1 MVPMGRAR
9 GVVAAVALGMAL
21 AMIPNPPAHACSCA
35 GVDPATQIELDI
47 VDSEVAPADNPFGG
61 DDSFGSTVDLRGGS
75 VTVLGGDPALLEG
88 LAIEDVPV
96 LATVI
101 DDPNVQDS
109 CGTPPRPAVGS
120 DIELTGTAMDEG
132 DGPFIFA
139 GPCSG
144 TFQVIAGPDPGTEVA
159 RSSPGRG
166 VLGTALIGVGAAG
179 VLALVAG
186 GALWQSRRDEA

>member
-1 MVPMGRAR
+1 MGRAR
-9 GVVAAVALGMAL
+9 GLVAAVGLGMAL
-21 AMIPNPPAHACSCA
+21 AVIPTPPAQACSCA
-35 GVDPATQIELDI
+35 AVDPATQIELDI
-47 VDSEVAPADNPFGG
+47 VDSEVAPADNPFGA
-61 DDSFGSTVDLRGGS
+61 DDSFGRTVDLRGES
-75 VTVLGGDPALLEG
+75 VTVLSGEPGLLEG

-96 LATVI
+96 LASVI
-101 DDPNVQDS
+101 DDPNMQDS
-109 CGTPPRPAVGS
+109 CGTPQRPAVGS

-159 RSSPGRG
+159 ASPPGRG
-166 VLGTALIGVGAAG
+166 LLGTALIGVGAAG

-186 GALWQSRRDEA
+186 GALWQSRREDA